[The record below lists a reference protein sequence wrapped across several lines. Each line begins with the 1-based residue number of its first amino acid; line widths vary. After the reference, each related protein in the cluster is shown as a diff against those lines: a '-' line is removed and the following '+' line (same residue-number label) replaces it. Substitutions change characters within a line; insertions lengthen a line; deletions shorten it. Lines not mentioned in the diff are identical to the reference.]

1 MHAQTA
7 GSNFRFYMYVYI
19 YMYGMNGGWCHGY
32 PALNGRGGTTCRVAP
47 CRRQLGLAVREAGVD
62 EEPVAPGAGEVVH
75 GCYHLVSEICMQ
87 LIDPVYVEINLGNIV
102 WPSLRAGLG

>member
-1 MHAQTA
+1 MRNTA

-47 CRRQLGLAVREAGVD
+47 RRRQLGLAVRETGVD